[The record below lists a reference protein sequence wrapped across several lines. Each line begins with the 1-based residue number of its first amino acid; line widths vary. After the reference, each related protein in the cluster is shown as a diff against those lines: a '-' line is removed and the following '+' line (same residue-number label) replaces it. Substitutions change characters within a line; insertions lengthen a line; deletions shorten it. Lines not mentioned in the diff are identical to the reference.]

1 MTAAL
6 TYVYCLVADRK
17 RPSAAKRPKG
27 LPGLGPLRLLPVGE
41 RALWLVVAAAP
52 TQRYGEKA
60 INEGLRDLDRVSRA
74 AVAHEA
80 VVESFLSASAVLPMK
95 LFTIF
100 TSDARALEYISS
112 QRSQI
117 DAALERVS
125 GHDEYGVRV
134 ALDGTARSQEQAPP
148 GGAGFPPPL
157 ANESGRAAARRA
169 GASQRAGGS
178 RPAKRTNAA
187 AGASYL
193 QRKKAQR
200 DATAERALR
209 AREVV
214 ADLYDRLAGVASAA
228 RRRAATE
235 MPAQGGPLLLDAAFL
250 VPRSR
255 AKRFNAAVR
264 SQAKLLV
271 PQGYGI
277 ALSGPWPPYS
287 FMQD

>member
-1 MTAAL
+1 MTTAL
-6 TYVYCLVADRK
+6 TYVYCVVAGRK

-27 LPGLGPLRLLPVGE
+27 LPGLGPLRLLPIGE
-41 RALWLVVAAAP
+41 RPLWLVVADAP
-52 TQRYGEKA
+52 EQRYGEKA
-60 INEGLRDLDRVSRA
+60 INEGLRDLDWVSRA

-80 VVESFLSASAVLPMK
+80 VVESFLSAAAVLPMK

-100 TSDARALEYISS
+100 TSDARALEYITS

-117 DAALERVS
+117 DAALERVT

-134 ALDGTARSQEQAPP
+134 ALDRTAQSTDLRTP
-148 GGAGFPPPL
+148 G
-157 ANESGRAAARRA
+157 ET
-169 GASQRAGGS
+169 GGS
-178 RPAKRTNAA
+178 RPSRRTGAA
-187 AGASYL
+187 SSGVSYL

-200 DATAERALR
+200 DATAERAVR

-214 ADLYDRLAGVASAA
+214 ADLYDRLAAVASVA

-264 SQAKLLV
+264 SQAKRLV
-271 PQGYGI
+271 PQGYWI

-287 FMQD
+287 FMHD

>member
-27 LPGLGPLRLLPVGE
+27 LPGLGPLRLLRVGD
-41 RALWLVVAAAP
+41 RALWLVVADAP
-52 TQRYGEKA
+52 EQRYGERA
-60 INEGLRDLDRVSRA
+60 VNEGLRDLDRVSRA

-80 VVESFLSASAVLPMK
+80 VVESFLSSPAVLPMK

-100 TSDARALEYISS
+100 TSDARALEYIDS
-112 QRSQI
+112 QRSSI
-117 DAALERVS
+117 DAALERVT

-134 ALDGTARSQEQAPP
+134 AL
-148 GGAGFPPPL
+148 
-157 ANESGRAAARRA
+157 GRAT
-169 GASQRAGGS
+169 ASTRTDGS
-178 RPAKRTNAA
+178 SPGRIAKPSTS
-187 AGASYL
+187 GASYL

-200 DATAERALR
+200 DATAERAGR

-214 ADLYDRLAGVASAA
+214 ADLYDRLAAVASAA
-228 RRRAATE
+228 HRRAATE

-264 SQAKLLV
+264 AQAKLLGL
-271 PQGYGI
+271 QGYGI

-287 FMQD
+287 FMND